1 MGLQRR
7 INRAIDIGVA
17 STPVSPFSPIYFSN
31 HFISTRF
38 FLSFYAR
45 VSILFIVQLFFRFFP
60 RIFFFFFTLRSSPL
74 LRVVIFIVRAT
85 SKNVTRAEIRT
96 QETDRPLFG

>member
-60 RIFFFFFTLRSSPL
+60 RIFFFFFFHPA
-74 LRVVIFIVRAT
+74 VIPVIAGCYIYRT
-85 SKNVTRAEIRT
+85 SNVKKRDSRGNTYAR
-96 QETDRPLFG
+96 DG